1 MSEKHKK
8 LCRDLNYF
16 EYFLIFSFA
25 VVNVVQISVFV
36 SLVGVCV
43 DITNSAVGLKICALT
58 TGISLVISNF

>member
-16 EYFLIFSFA
+16 EYFLIFYFA
-25 VVNVVQISVFV
+25 VVNVVQISAFV
-36 SLVGVCV
+36 SLAGVCV

-58 TGISLVISNF
+58 TGINLVISNF